1 MDDNSFYLYFGIWV
15 VFIFVG
21 YFLGQT
27 KGNGPAGAFMGAI
40 FGPIGWLLAL
50 IVSPEA
56 KACPFC
62 VTRIPFAAIVCPQC
76 GRDIPPPVK

>member
-21 YFLGQT
+21 YFLGQA

-62 VTRIPFAAIVCPQC
+62 VTRIPYAATVCPQC